1 MGGHYV
7 RLATLAG
14 RNAHDSQ
21 DAAAAAQQGG
31 GSRRIS
37 MPFVVLKANQEDQVE
52 CEKSDDKQEVVL
64 ACSSK
69 FDVLE
74 DKSVLERMSLCREDD
89 VRSILQGYGP
99 DLTDWI
105 VNGVPKEGGAVKEK
119 GRGMG
124 DLGDE

>member
-1 MGGHYV
+1 MGSHYV
-7 RLATLAG
+7 RLATLSG

-21 DAAAAAQQGG
+21 DSAAAGQQGG

-74 DKSVLERMSLCREDD
+74 DKSVLEKMGLCREED
-89 VRSILQGYGP
+89 VRSILQGYEP
-99 DLTDWI
+99 ELADW
-105 VNGVPKEGGAVKEK
+105 VVHGVPKEKGAVKNE
-119 GRGMG
+119 G
-124 DLGDE
+124 DGEGDFDDE